1 MQSAI
6 ANSAE
11 LKQVVERIVE
21 RFRPCQIILFGSHA
35 RGEGSAD
42 SDVDLLVVLDTD
54 VSPLLA
60 AAQISAAL
68 PHPFPLDIVVR
79 TPADL
84 RQAIDGQY
92 VFETEISRQGIV
104 LYEAENA
111 WVDREGGRRLGY
123 TPIRRSQKTL
133 CGLRKTCGRR

>member
-111 WVDREGGRRLGY
+111 
-123 TPIRRSQKTL
+123 
-133 CGLRKTCGRR
+133 